1 MLKEFLLSRLGTL
14 GGGNKWERRRRFRC
28 TDGSESLLE
37 GNEGGWLG
45 RRGRGTRL
53 VERRRSIPAGNSG
66 EAVEVV
72 GGDDLIGD
80 RLGGAL
86 EIEISGLALI
96 PHVGTGDEELGGE
109 GCYERGGRR
118 GVREGCDDN
127 VLGIVIQRDLI
138 KGRNSSNGEGSFI

>member
-1 MLKEFLLSRLGTL
+1 MLKEILLSRLGTL
-14 GGGNKWERRRRFRC
+14 GGGNKWERRRFRG

-37 GNEGGWLG
+37 EKKGGWRG

-53 VERRRSIPAGNSG
+53 VERRRSIPEGNSG

-109 GCYERGGRR
+109 GCYEREGRR
-118 GVREGCDDN
+118 K
-127 VLGIVIQRDLI
+127 IPWH
-138 KGRNSSNGEGSFI
+138 